1 MSVPVP
7 VINFALIVAAAFF
20 AYFPPSHFIRHLPP
34 KMSDWLTP
42 GLANIWL
49 PYTQMQTAPAPLAVV
64 ASDGVRLRLA
74 DGRELID
81 GISSWWTACHGYNHP
96 HIRKAVERQLQ
107 SLPHV
112 MFAGLVHEPALTLA
126 QRLAKLLPGDL
137 ERVFFT
143 ESGSVAVEVALK
155 MALQYWRNHSQPNKS
170 RIIYFRHGYH
180 GDTFATMALCDPE
193 EGMHTLFAGAMPEQ
207 IMAELPR
214 NEVLRNAFD
223 DLLNRHHEHVA
234 AVIIE
239 PLVQGAGGM
248 QMHDAATLAFVAEA
262 CTRHGVLLI
271 ADEIMTG
278 FGRSG
283 RMFAC
288 EEANITPDIIC
299 LSKALTGG
307 TLPLAATVARRHVFE
322 AFLSDD
328 PAAALMHGPTY
339 MANPLACAA
348 AHASL
353 DLFDREPRLAQVAAI
368 EAQLRTE
375 LEPCRKFAGVSDVR
389 IKGAIGAVELS
400 GHIDLGALRQRLVE
414 LNVWIRPF
422 GKVVYLMPPFV
433 ISSADLSVLTGA
445 VCTLLEERA

>member
-1 MSVPVP
+1 
-7 VINFALIVAAAFF
+7 
-20 AYFPPSHFIRHLPP
+20 
-34 KMSDWLTP
+34 MSDWLTE
-42 GLANIWL
+42 GLPHIWL
-49 PYTQMQTAPAPLAVV
+49 PYTQMATAAPPLAVV
-64 ASDGVRLRLA
+64 ATQGVRIRLA

-96 HIRKAVERQLQ
+96 HIRAAVEQQLAT
-107 SLPHV
+107 LPHV
-112 MFAGLVHEPALTLA
+112 MFAGLVHQPALRLA
-126 QRLAKLLPGDL
+126 QRLAALLPGDL

-155 MALQYWRNHSQPNKS
+155 MAIQYWRNKG
-170 RIIYFRHGYH
+170 RAEKKRVVYFRHAYH

-193 EGMHTLFAGAMPEQ
+193 EGMHALFAGTMPDQ
-207 IMAELPR
+207 LMAELPADEGMR
-214 NEVLRNAFD
+214 RAFD
-223 DLLNRHHEHVA
+223 LLLETHGERLA
-234 AVIIE
+234 AVIVE
-239 PLVQGAGGM
+239 PLVQAAGGM
-248 QMHDAATLAFVAEA
+248 KMHDAATVAFIAES
-262 CTRHGVLLI
+262 CRRNDVLLI

-288 EEANITPDIIC
+288 EEANELTNTVPDIVC

-348 AHASL
+348 ANASL
-353 DLFDREPRLAQVAAI
+353 DLFEREPRLAQVAAI
-368 EAQLRTE
+368 EAQLAAE
-375 LEPCRKFAGVSDVR
+375 LTPCCEIAGVAGVR

-400 GHIDLGALRQRLVE
+400 GRVDLKQLRQRFAE
-414 LNVWIRPF
+414 LGVWVRPF
-422 GKVVYLMPPFV
+422 GNVVYLMPPFV
-433 ISSADLSVLTGA
+433 ITGDDLATLTAAVRQVLA
-445 VCTLLEERA
+445 ERASSL